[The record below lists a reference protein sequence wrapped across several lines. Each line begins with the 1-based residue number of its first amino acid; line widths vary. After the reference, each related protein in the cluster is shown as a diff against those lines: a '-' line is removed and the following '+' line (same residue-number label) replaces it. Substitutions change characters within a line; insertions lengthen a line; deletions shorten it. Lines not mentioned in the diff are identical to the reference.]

1 MGYAEISQ
9 RFRRG
14 PGRDRREPSPALGQG
29 RTTAAPSLI
38 AVTVVGV
45 VAVGLGLLVMASG
58 PITFSLAGAY
68 DGVVSQ
74 LSTTLLPAASV
85 ALATTIDLA
94 AGAVL
99 IRGIRGAPFSSLTE
113 ALLAGLVGAVAKGSV
128 LLFGLGG
135 IGHFGLLPLV
145 LADLALIV
153 GGLLLRP
160 FVAAGKRAA
169 PPWPAAAWILPLL
182 LWSMPLVLQL
192 ASPVVPFLDVLPNHV
207 APLEHLRVYGSYEQL
222 AVSPSPIYGPSRLFL
237 GYIGLVG
244 SVTTLTGLPATLAVA
259 AFALPL
265 SVLLA
270 AGGYHLCRSLGGHWA
285 GYWSLL
291 TVPLTFTFLRLPDAR
306 ATVLAFP
313 VAAAALALTL
323 RERGGEARPLDKAA
337 PWDVGHR
344 SRAMLLAAAIG
355 ATILVHPV
363 IGAFTA
369 GTVALLGVAGSTTLR
384 RPVLAGLLGSLL
396 VALPQAAVMV
406 GVQAPAW
413 AALPAWPIGL
423 LIAGAIGIERPGRGT
438 RGATAAGATA
448 AATASVTASATAS
461 ANAGVAP
468 GRVRLSSTVVKALLA
483 GLVGASI
490 VASLL
495 LGPQLA
501 SRLLS
506 GLLST
511 AIDHPVLL
519 LGLAI
524 AALTVR
530 DRRTWLVIGS
540 GLLVAAAASI
550 VAGVTPTDT
559 RLGESIHFEL
569 PKSVGYWWPW
579 VGAIAGGLG
588 LAAMWAR
595 TAWSG
600 ARRVAVAAV
609 FVGLAALP
617 LRGPDIEPRGIE
629 EHRYAESA
637 AVLLMEAERGYWI
650 GYPDPRRLVDED
662 GAALIEAI
670 RREQDAQRM
679 GSSTALLHVVPSFQ
693 PWIATPLGVFA
704 GVLETTA
711 TEDPED
717 SLHTVGGRLRD
728 IADLDALLGP
738 SFPYLVIEGY
748 GLEQDYLARATAAG
762 YEQIAEGDGWTLLRL
777 APAEVA
783 GEPRTGPTEPQWRRE
798 PGPDARR

>member
-1 MGYAEISQ
+1 MGYAEITQ
-9 RFRRG
+9 RFWSG
-14 PGRDRREPSPALGQG
+14 PRRDRRDASTALGEG
-29 RTTAAPSLI
+29 RTTAAPSLV

-45 VAVGLGLLVMASG
+45 VALALGLLVMASG
-58 PITFSLAGAY
+58 PITFSLAGAF

-85 ALATTIDLA
+85 ALATAIDLA

-99 IRGIRGAPFSSLTE
+99 IRVIRGSPFSSLTE
-113 ALLAGLVGAVAKGSV
+113 ALLAGLVGAVVKGTV

-135 IGHFGLLPLV
+135 IGHFGLVPLV

-153 GGLLLRP
+153 GGLLLLRP

-207 APLEHLRVYGSYEQL
+207 APLQHLRVYGSYEQL

-313 VAAAALALTL
+313 VAAAALTLTL
-323 RERGGEARPLDKAA
+323 PERRGEARPPDEPALRDL
-337 PWDVGHR
+337 GHR
-344 SRAMLLAAAIG
+344 SRSMLLAAAIG

-369 GTVALLGVAGSTTLR
+369 GTVALLGLTGPTTLR
-384 RPVLAGLLGSLL
+384 RPVLAGLLGSVM

-423 LIAGAIGIERPGRGT
+423 LMAGVIGT
-438 RGATAAGATA
+438 RRLGGGTRV
-448 AATASVTASATAS
+448 ASTTGVT
-461 ANAGVAP
+461 AGVAP
-468 GRVRLSSTVVKALLA
+468 GRVRLSSTVIKALLA

-579 VGAIAGGLG
+579 VGAMAGGLG
-588 LAAMWAR
+588 LAAMWTRA
-595 TAWSG
+595 AWSG

-679 GSSTALLHVVPSFQ
+679 GSSTALLHVVSSFQ

-762 YEQIAEGDGWTLLRL
+762 YEQIAEGDWWTLLRL
-777 APAEVA
+777 APAGAAAGLDEVA
-783 GEPRTGPTEPQWRRE
+783 A
-798 PGPDARR
+798 GPDFRR